1 MTFNFN
7 QQPRN
12 RGHAQGLSR
21 RFFLFFFTG
30 EETAKFAEKR
40 GQRCRERR
48 ERLACTEKR
57 AERRRNIREDK
68 QTGGDKVVA
77 LHKEKVDRA
86 HLLEDFLHN
95 SAGSFPSDKTRIVA
109 AVWRLGG
116 ADIFHH
122 SCKHAKGGDNFLAS
136 AAHVSGCEKCVDE
149 KG

>member
-1 MTFNFN
+1 M
-7 QQPRN
+7 
-12 RGHAQGLSR
+12 R
-21 RFFLFFFTG
+21 R
-30 EETAKFAEKR
+30 EKR
-40 GQRCRERR
+40 K
-48 ERLACTEKR
+48 ACMHRKEQKDAETSEKTNR
-57 AERRRNIREDK
+57 
-68 QTGGDKVVA
+68 QGGDKVVA

-136 AAHVSGCEKCVDE
+136 AAYVFDRGLREMC
-149 KG
+149 